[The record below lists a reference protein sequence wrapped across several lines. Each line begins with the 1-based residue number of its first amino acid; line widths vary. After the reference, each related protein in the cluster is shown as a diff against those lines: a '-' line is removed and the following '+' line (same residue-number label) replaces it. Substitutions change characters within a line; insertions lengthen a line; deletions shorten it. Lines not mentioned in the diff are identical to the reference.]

1 MSSAKGIGFVFNG
14 NGIAGVDLDHC
25 RDVVTGELK
34 SWAQRIVDDFDSYT
48 EVSMSGTGVHI
59 FIRGKKPGVQCKKT
73 LDKATGEA
81 IEIYED
87 GRYFAMTG
95 NVYRQSGIAERQA
108 VLEAIYNWLWPE
120 AQPIEQGFTAEDAPT
135 LDYYLAI
142 GLERDQKLIALWNGQ
157 RGSSDES
164 SNDQGLMNKLAY
176 WCNRDKQAMVQAFK
190 ASPFAAQKDEAHQQK
205 MLRDDYLVRTAEGAI
220 AGTQATASGDN
231 RQFKEVHSKAAS
243 EGAVQALNT
252 FSLDEL
258 MLEDLGEL
266 EFYVD
271 GLLHQGLIMLSAD
284 PKSGKSFL
292 CLDICLSVAS
302 GKQVLGRDTKQCD
315 TLYLSLEDGKRQL
328 QSRARMVLEAKGID
342 PPRNFYLATA
352 ANPVDM
358 GLIEQ
363 LAAQL
368 EAHPNIKLIVIDIL
382 NRIRASTR
390 SFGKNAYEIDS
401 AEMSKLKDFT
411 NKYNI
416 CVLIVHHNRKGRDTQ
431 APFQNISGS
440 QGLLGGVDEG
450 LMLVRA
456 PRPSREARLSVTSRE
471 MQDVELTIYLDD
483 KTCVW
488 RDISDQKA
496 SDERA
501 EYEDNPVVR
510 VVKALLD
517 EAVDKPWLGTATELL
532 EASKRLGITVDL
544 TAQGV
549 GYKLRD
555 LGKQLYDYS
564 NIVYTPIGNGTA
576 PKKHHFYYLNL
587 GPYEDDGLDENDE

>member
-1 MSSAKGIGFVFNG
+1 MTMNIPTELTKLNQWVNWGVNPDNPKMPYCPRDLRIPAKAGDPTTWGSYQDALTQCAVGSAKGIGFEFNG
-14 NGIAGVDLDHC
+14 SGYIGIDLDHC
-25 RDVVTGELK
+25 RNADTGELK

-59 FIRGKKPGVQCKKT
+59 FIRGKKPGGQCKKT

-87 GRYFAMTG
+87 GRYFAMT
-95 NVYRQSGIAERQA
+95 
-108 VLEAIYNWLWPE
+108 
-120 AQPIEQGFTAEDAPT
+120 
-135 LDYYLAI
+135 
-142 GLERDQKLIALWNGQ
+142 
-157 RGSSDES
+157 
-164 SNDQGLMNKLAY
+164 
-176 WCNRDKQAMVQAFK
+176 
-190 ASPFAAQKDEAHQQK
+190 
-205 MLRDDYLVRTAEGAI
+205 
-220 AGTQATASGDN
+220 
-231 RQFKEVHSKAAS
+231 
-243 EGAVQALNT
+243 
-252 FSLDEL
+252 
-258 MLEDLGEL
+258 
-266 EFYVD
+266 
-271 GLLHQGLIMLSAD
+271 
-284 PKSGKSFL
+284 
-292 CLDICLSVAS
+292 AS

-456 PRPSREARLSVTSRE
+456 PRPSREARLSVTSRDME
-471 MQDVELTIYLDD
+471 DVELTIYLDD

-496 SDERA
+496 NDERA
-501 EYEDNPVVR
+501 EYEDNPVVK
-510 VVKALLD
+510 VIKAVLD
-517 EAVDKPWLGTATELL
+517 KAVDKSWLGTATDLL
-532 EASKRLGITVDL
+532 ESGKRLGISVDL

-549 GYKLRD
+549 GYELRE
-555 LGKQLYDYS
+555 LGARLYDYS
-564 NIVYTPIGNGTA
+564 NIVYAPIGNGTA

-587 GPYEDDGLDENDE
+587 GPYEDDGLDENDDYEDGDVN